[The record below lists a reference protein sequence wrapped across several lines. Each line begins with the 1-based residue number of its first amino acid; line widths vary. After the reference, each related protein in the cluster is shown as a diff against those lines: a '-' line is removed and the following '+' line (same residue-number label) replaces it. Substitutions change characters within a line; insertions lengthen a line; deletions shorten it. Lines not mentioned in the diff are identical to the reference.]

1 MRFRRS
7 KRSRCP
13 LDTDLKGAGG
23 RKTAGALFS
32 RDPLDPGPVG
42 AGVDCDW
49 MPEGRGCAVVA
60 AEVKELAE
68 QTARV
73 TDEIA
78 ARSAGS
84 RV

>member
-1 MRFRRS
+1 
-7 KRSRCP
+7 
-13 LDTDLKGAGG
+13 
-23 RKTAGALFS
+23 
-32 RDPLDPGPVG
+32 
-42 AGVDCDW
+42 